1 MAPLLAVA
9 MLALSV
15 ARAAPA
21 ELHFDRIGPSQGL
34 DSENITALYQDRAG
48 FVWVGTREGLLLY
61 DGYTFTRFEHNASD
75 PHSISDNSIRTIY
88 EDRGGSLWIGT
99 NTGGLDLVDR
109 ATWKFTSFR
118 ADASDPRSL
127 SHDSVYAILE
137 DRSGALWVGTQ
148 AGLNRFDR
156 TTKTFEHV
164 LLDPARGAGFNGNY
178 VTSLLEDRDG
188 VVWIGTFGGGLI
200 SRDPASGAFR
210 VYRNDPNDPR
220 SLEFDRLFALAEGP
234 EGDLW
239 IGTARS
245 LDRMDRARGTFHHV
259 DMGDAREDGV
269 SSIAVDTSGNVWLGT
284 FNKGLV
290 EIDAAT
296 SAVHVYHRR
305 TDTDDSLSDDRI
317 MSLALGPAGRL
328 WIGTWGG
335 GLDMLRLGAETFTVL
350 RGGPSVREGLRFGEV
365 TALLTEADGRLFVG
379 TFSAG
384 VMMRAAGA
392 TTFAPLGSHEPSED
406 LAPVFSLASTR
417 AGVVWVG
424 SATALVGF
432 DPKGRVIRRLRHDPS
447 EPSSLG
453 PGYVTSIHED
463 RQGRLWVGTG
473 GGGLHRF
480 DADGTHLKRFV
491 HDANNPASLSDDY
504 VCAIAEDHGGA
515 LWIGTRSGG
524 LDRLDPATE
533 AFTRFAPDPRDEHTL
548 GHHYAATIVED
559 SRGRLWVGTGGGGV
573 DRVDR
578 DVSGRTRFTRF
589 TSKDGLIDNNV
600 MSIVEDDDGS
610 LWLGTRRGLARF
622 DPEHGAFASYA
633 VADGL
638 PGSEFNGGAAARGP
652 NSLYL
657 GTTKGVVVIER
668 GTPFPHP
675 APSPTRITSIRTL
688 DGPIVGSAPVWDLD
702 RIRLDYGTVLFLDFA
717 VLDFRDSRRHR
728 YAYRFEEKGGEWID
742 LINRRQI
749 IFADLEPGAHTLRVR
764 GRSASGVWSEAPL
777 PLRIVIVPP
786 FWMTAWFRALLL
798 AAAAGAVLSWH
809 SVRTRRLERRNRQL
823 VGLQE
828 ALQAAYDRLRGLTRR
843 LEAAKE
849 DERKHIARELH
860 DEMGQALT
868 AAKINMQLL
877 AGLTDPEKRAKRI
890 ADTVELVNR
899 MIEHVR
905 ALSLDLRPPL
915 LDELGLVPAL
925 RGYVEAVVQR
935 SGLDIEVAADALPP
949 GAPAEIEIVVFRVVQ
964 ESLTNVI
971 RHAGAHHV
979 RIEIR
984 VRGEASRPSLAVE
997 VRDDGS
1003 GFEVGEALER
1013 AARGQHLGLLGILE
1027 RVHGLGGDAAID
1039 SSPGRGTTV
1048 RVSVPFKD

>member
-1 MAPLLAVA
+1 MAPLLAAA

-15 ARAAPA
+15 VRAAPA
-21 ELHFDRIGPSQGL
+21 ELHFDRVGPNQGL
-34 DSENITALYQDRAG
+34 DSENITALHQDRAG
-48 FVWVGTREGLLLY
+48 FLWVGTREGLLLY
-61 DGYTFTRFEHNASD
+61 DGYTFTRFEHDASD

-109 ATWKFTSFR
+109 ATWRFTSFR

-156 TTKTFEHV
+156 TTKNFEHI

-188 VVWIGTFGGGLI
+188 ALWIGSFGGGLYR
-200 SRDPASGAFR
+200 RDPASGAFR
-210 VYRNDPNDPR
+210 AYRNDPKDPQ
-220 SLEFDRLFALAEGP
+220 SPGSDRLFALAEGP

-239 IGTARS
+239 IGTDRS
-245 LDRMDRARGTFHHV
+245 VDRMDRTRGTFRHV
-259 DMGDAREDGV
+259 DMMEAREDGV
-269 SSIAVDTSGNVWLGT
+269 SSISVDPSGNVWLGT

-296 SAVHVYHRR
+296 SAVRVYRR
-305 TDTDDSLSDDRI
+305 RPDTDDSLSDDRI
-317 MSLALGPAGRL
+317 MSLALGPPGRL

-335 GLDMLRLGAETFTVL
+335 GLDMLRLGAETFTLL
-350 RGGPSVREGLRFGEV
+350 RDLPSVREGLRFGEV

-379 TFSAG
+379 TFNAG
-384 VMMRAAGA
+384 VMMRAAGT
-392 TTFAPLGSHEPSED
+392 TTFAPLGGHELSED
-406 LAPVFSLASTR
+406 RAPVFALASTR
-417 AGVVWVG
+417 AGAVWVG
-424 SATALVGF
+424 SATALLGL
-432 DPKGRVIRRLRHDPS
+432 DSKGRVIARLRHDPS
-447 EPSSLG
+447 DPASFG

-463 RQGRLWVGTG
+463 RLGTLWVGTG
-473 GGGLHRF
+473 GGGLHKL
-480 DADGTHLKRFV
+480 DAAGTLLRRFV

-504 VCAIAEDHGGA
+504 VCAIAEDRGGT
-515 LWIGTRSGG
+515 LWVGTRSGG
-524 LDRLDPATE
+524 LNMLDPATG

-548 GHHYAATIVED
+548 GHHYVATIAED

-578 DVSGRTRFTRF
+578 DASGVTRFTRF
-589 TSKDGLIDNNV
+589 TSRDGLIDNNV

-652 NSLYL
+652 SSLYL

-728 YAYRFEEKGGEWID
+728 YAYRFDEKGEGWID
-742 LINRRQI
+742 LANRRQI
-749 IFADLEPGAHTLRVR
+749 IFADLEPGAHTLRVK

-777 PLRIVIVPP
+777 PLRIDVIPP
-786 FWMTAWFRALLL
+786 FWMTAWFRGLVIL
-798 AAAAGAVLSWH
+798 AAAGAVLSWH
-809 SVRTRRLERRNRQL
+809 SVRTRRLERRNRHL

-828 ALQAAYDRLRGLTRR
+828 ELQAAYDRLRGLTRR

-877 AGLTDPEKRAKRI
+877 AGLADPEKRAKRI
-890 ADTVELVNR
+890 VDTVELVNR

-925 RGYVEAVVQR
+925 RGYVEAVAQR
-935 SGLDIEVAADALPP
+935 SGLEIEVAADPLPP
-949 GAPAEIEIVVFRVVQ
+949 GTPAEIEIVVFRVVQ
-964 ESLTNVI
+964 ESLTNVL
-971 RHAGAHHV
+971 RHAGARSV

-984 VRGEASRPSLAVE
+984 ARGEASRPSIAVE
-997 VRDDGS
+997 IRDDGA
-1003 GFEVGEALER
+1003 GFDVRTALER
-1013 AARGQHLGLLGILE
+1013 AAGGAHLGLLGILE
-1027 RVHGLGGDAAID
+1027 RVQGLGGEATID
-1039 SSPGRGTTV
+1039 STPGHGAAV
-1048 RVSVPFKD
+1048 RISVPLRD